1 MLQGMR
7 ALVKDKYRIALEIG
21 ANIGNHSIFLSALM
35 LLPPLSQC
43 PITAYYSKPICFF
56 NQTQNITLIEKTLSN
71 SSTKMGIDKGSSRN
85 TNNAIS
91 ELSKKDEDAISQIL
105 VDVAVDDEVIK
116 ALNLKR
122 RINLIKIDVEG
133 RDSFM
138 VEGLRK
144 KLVLNSR

>member
-1 MLQGMR
+1 
-7 ALVKDKYRIALEIG
+7 
-21 ANIGNHSIFLSALM
+21 
-35 LLPPLSQC
+35 
-43 PITAYYSKPICFF
+43 
-56 NQTQNITLIEKTLSN
+56 
-71 SSTKMGIDKGSSRN
+71 MGIDKGSSRN